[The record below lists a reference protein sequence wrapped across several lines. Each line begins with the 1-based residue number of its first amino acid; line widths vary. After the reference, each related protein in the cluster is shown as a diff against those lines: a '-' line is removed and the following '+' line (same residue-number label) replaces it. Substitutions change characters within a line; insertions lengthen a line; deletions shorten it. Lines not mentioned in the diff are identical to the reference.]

1 MTITITITITFILV
15 LAAIIA
21 VEGNDITVLS
31 MGIGT
36 KTLPTSVYME
46 DRLSC
51 GFNSASSRV
60 RDCHAEVLAR
70 RG

>member
-1 MTITITITITFILV
+1 MTITITLILV

-36 KTLPTSVYME
+36 KTLPTSVYTE

-51 GFNSASSRV
+51 GFNTASRLI

>member
-1 MTITITITITFILV
+1 MIMTFILV

-21 VEGNDITVLS
+21 VEGNDISVLS

-36 KTLPTSVYME
+36 KTLPTTVYME

-51 GFNSASSRV
+51 GLNTASRLV